1 MSLKFEGI
9 LLDIDNTLY
18 SYNEVNQFAMNEVY
32 NYLEN
37 DFGLNRQLLEKEFK
51 TARNRV
57 HLVLNNTGSSHN
69 RLLYFQLL
77 CESLDLDV
85 LNHSLMLYDIYWD
98 SYFQRMDLFDG
109 ALEFVEEFAS
119 KICFVT
125 DLTAHIQH
133 RKLKKLGLS
142 NLGCKLVTSE
152 EAGVEKPHPYIFK
165 LALDK
170 LKVDPSKACMIG
182 DSYEKDVEG
191 AVLSGIRPILKS
203 NEFKC
208 GSSAL
213 IFTTFKELREII
225 CKNY

>member
-18 SYNEVNQFAMNEVY
+18 SYKEVNQFAMNEVY
-32 NYLEN
+32 NYLQNNHGFSRE
-37 DFGLNRQLLEKEFK
+37 LLEKEFQK
-51 TARNRV
+51 ARNWV

-77 CESLDLDV
+77 SESLELDV
-85 LNHSLMLYDIYWD
+85 LNHSLKLYDVYWD
-98 SYFQRMDLFDG
+98 SYLQSMELFDG
-109 ALEFVEEFAS
+109 AMEFIEEFSS

-133 RKLKKLGLS
+133 RKLIKLGLS

-152 EAGVEKPHPYIFK
+152 EVGVEKPHPYIFK
-165 LALDK
+165 VSLDK
-170 LKVDPSKACMIG
+170 LKVNPSKACMIG

-191 AVLSGIRPILKS
+191 AILSGITPILKINDLKS
-203 NEFKC
+203 E
-208 GSSAL
+208 SSVL
-213 IFTTFKELREII
+213 TFTSFKELREIV
-225 CKNY
+225 C